1 MLTLLLREIRQK
13 DGLYKQNSLN
23 FAFFNPFLDF
33 VKTGPIYLTLSRGMH
48 MFQTLSFIS
57 SMLYKDFFQ
66 YTKQRMAEIG
76 LNYGSLFFI
85 IYIGKNPECSP
96 SQLTKRLMV
105 DWGHCQRTLDKL
117 CEDGF
122 IEKNKVGRSYHLT
135 LTSQGQE
142 AFTTIYELFTEWDAS
157 HLSQLTE
164 KEQEQL
170 FSLLAKVEWQ

>member
-1 MLTLLLREIRQK
+1 
-13 DGLYKQNSLN
+13 
-23 FAFFNPFLDF
+23 
-33 VKTGPIYLTLSRGMH
+33 

-96 SQLTKRLMV
+96 SQITKRLMV
-105 DWGHCQRTLDKL
+105 DWGHCQRSLDKL
-117 CEDGF
+117 CDDEF
-122 IEKNKVGRSYHLT
+122 IVKNKVGRSYHLT
-135 LTSQGQE
+135 LTQKGKK
-142 AFTTIYELFTEWDAS
+142 AFETIYNLFNEWDHE
-157 HLSQLTE
+157 HLKNLSDE
-164 KEQEQL
+164 EQNQL